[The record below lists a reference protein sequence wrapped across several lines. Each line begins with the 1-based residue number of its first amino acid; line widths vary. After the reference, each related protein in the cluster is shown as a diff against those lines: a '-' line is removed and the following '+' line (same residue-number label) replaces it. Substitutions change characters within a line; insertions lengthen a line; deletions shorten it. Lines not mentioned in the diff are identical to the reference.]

1 MLFLR
6 GCILFFF
13 IAIHFLGIELCMQ
26 SLLRLRLLQRGVA
39 AFDPSLPKST
49 GHEGKKQKQE
59 STGNEGNKQKQG
71 SIGYEGNKQLQGSV
85 IMQLRWDI
93 FL

>member
-1 MLFLR
+1 
-6 GCILFFF
+6 
-13 IAIHFLGIELCMQ
+13 MQ

-39 AFDPSLPKST
+39 AFDPSRPKST
-49 GHEGKKQKQE
+49 GHEGKKQKQG
-59 STGNEGNKQKQG
+59 STGNEGNKQQQG
-71 SIGYEGNKQLQGSV
+71 STGNEGNKQQQRSTGHEGNKQLQGSV